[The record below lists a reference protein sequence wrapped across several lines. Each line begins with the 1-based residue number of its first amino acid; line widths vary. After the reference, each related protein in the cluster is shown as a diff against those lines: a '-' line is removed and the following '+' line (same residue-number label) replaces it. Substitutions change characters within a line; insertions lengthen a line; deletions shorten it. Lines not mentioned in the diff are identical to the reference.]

1 MNKNSIKT
9 SSRENQKE
17 FFCIFTI
24 FILLFFIYTYTVAPS
39 IYDGDSGELTA
50 AVQSLG
56 LAHPT
61 GFPLY
66 IITGKIF
73 SLLVPIRDVA
83 YKLNIFSSILT
94 ATAAVFLF
102 LVLRNFLISRIAAL
116 SSSLIF
122 GFGNTIWSNAGA
134 ARVYALSLFMA
145 TVLFFIFSKWTE
157 TKEKKYVYYYCGIF
171 GLGLGSHSLILLM
184 AIPLLIMVWSL
195 KIIDKKMLSLLLL
208 PLIQYIYLPIAYFK
222 NGIINFGEI
231 NGFRGFLHYLT
242 QQDFFYKLA
251 SRNSATIFEF
261 FKETGRLFVSEFSI
275 FLFALSLLGFLIIG
289 KRKKRFLLAIL
300 SIVVFNVFLMLFYGN
315 DNDLRVLFR
324 YFFTTY
330 LVFAIAIGFALEFL
344 INKVRGRP
352 VLFNLLSVAILLM
365 PLVPFLTNFEIN
377 DRHKNFIIKDYAE
390 NISKTVMPYSI
401 IISEGDTITGPLWY
415 LQATNKLEDIIV
427 VDRQMLGWDW
437 YLRNMNKKYP
447 EAVDLAL
454 IEKPEKELRLKE
466 LILNNMDRVNI
477 YSVFFDEQFNNRFL
491 KEFHFIPEGIIY
503 QIKKKQ
509 PEIKSFKNLNDKIWQ
524 SYSLRNLN
532 NYNGSF
538 FVELLV
544 KNYAVA
550 LNNLG
555 TYYIEGGL
563 LNEAAE
569 VFKKAQQTHSAIE
582 PIADANLKLIDKL
595 QKRKKQ
601 Y

>member
-9 SSRENQKE
+9 SSRENKKE

-24 FILLFFIYTYTVAPS
+24 FILLFFVYAYTAAPS

-50 AVQSLG
+50 AVHSLG

-94 ATAAVFLF
+94 AAAAVFLF
-102 LVLRNFLISRIAAL
+102 LVLRNFLISRTAAL

-122 GFGNTIWSNAGA
+122 GFGNTVWSNSGA

-171 GLGLGSHSLILLM
+171 SLSLGSHSLILLM
-184 AIPLLIMVWSL
+184 LVPLLIMTRSF
-195 KIIDKKMLSLLLL
+195 KIFDKKMLSLLLL
-208 PLIQYIYLPIAYFK
+208 PLIQYVYLPIAYAK
-222 NGIINFGEI
+222 NGIIAFGEI
-231 NGFRGFLHYLT
+231 GNFRGFLHYLT
-242 QQDFFYKLA
+242 QQDFSYKLA
-251 SRNSATIFEF
+251 SRDSATVFEF
-261 FKETGRLFVSEFSI
+261 FKEVGRLFTSEFTI
-275 FLFALSLLGFLIIG
+275 FLFMLTILGFLVLG
-289 KRKKRFLLAIL
+289 KKRKCFFVSLLAIVFVN
-300 SIVVFNVFLMLFYGN
+300 IVLMLFYGN
-315 DNDLRVLFR
+315 IGDLRVLFR
-324 YFFTTY
+324 YFFITY
-330 LVFAIAIGFALEFL
+330 LTFAIAMGFALEFL
-344 INKVRGRP
+344 LYRTRTKSILRYLFFVVVLLIPLFLFLINFR
-352 VLFNLLSVAILLM
+352 
-365 PLVPFLTNFEIN
+365 TNN
-377 DRHKNFIIKDYAE
+377 RHKNFIIQDYAE

-415 LQATNKLEDIIV
+415 LQATNKLEDVIV

-447 EAVDLAL
+447 ANIQLSL
-454 IEKPEKELRLKE
+454 LEKLGKEDRLKE
-466 LILNNMDRVNI
+466 LILNNEGKLSI

-491 KEFHFIPEGIIY
+491 KGFFFIPEGVIY
-503 QIKKKQ
+503 QIKKQQ
-509 PEIKSFKNLNDKIWQ
+509 PEINSLKNQNDRIWKS
-524 SYSLRNLN
+524 YTLRNLN

-563 LNEAAE
+563 LDEATE
-569 VFKKAQQTHSAIE
+569 ILKKAVKTHSVVA
-582 PIADANLKLIDKL
+582 PIANANLKLIDKL
-595 QKRKKQ
+595 QARNRQ
-601 Y
+601 

>member
-1 MNKNSIKT
+1 MNKNSFKT
-9 SSRENQKE
+9 SSRENKKE
-17 FFCIFTI
+17 FFCIFII
-24 FILLFFIYTYTVAPS
+24 FILLFFVYAYTATPS

-50 AVQSLG
+50 AVQGLG

-94 ATAAVFLF
+94 AAAAVFLF
-102 LVLRNFLISRIAAL
+102 LVLRNFLISRTAAL

-122 GFGNTIWSNAGA
+122 GFGNTVWSNAGA

-157 TKEKKYVYYYCGIF
+157 TKEKKYVYYYCGVF
-171 GLGLGSHSLILLM
+171 SLSLGSHSLILLM
-184 AIPLLIMVWSL
+184 LMPLLIMTRSF
-195 KIIDKKMLSLLLL
+195 KIFDKKMLLLLLL
-208 PLIQYIYLPIAYFK
+208 PLIQYVYLPIAYAK
-222 NGIINFGEI
+222 NGIIAFGEI
-231 NGFRGFLHYLT
+231 GNFRGFLHYLT
-242 QQDFFYKLA
+242 QQDFSYKLA
-251 SRNSATIFEF
+251 SRDSATVFEF
-261 FKETGRLFVSEFSI
+261 FKEVGRLFTSEFTI
-275 FLFALSLLGFLIIG
+275 FLFLLTILGFLVLG
-289 KRKKRFLLAIL
+289 KKRKCFFVSLLAIVFVN
-300 SIVVFNVFLMLFYGN
+300 IVLMLFYGN
-315 DNDLRVLFR
+315 SGDLRVLFR
-324 YFFTTY
+324 YFFITY
-330 LVFAIAIGFALEFL
+330 LTFAIAMGFALEFL
-344 INKVRGRP
+344 LYRTRTKSILRYLFFVVVLLIPLFLFLINLR
-352 VLFNLLSVAILLM
+352 
-365 PLVPFLTNFEIN
+365 TNN
-377 DRHKNFIIKDYAE
+377 RHKNFIIQDYAE
-390 NISKTVMPYSI
+390 NISKTIMPYSI

-415 LQATNKLEDIIV
+415 LQTTNKLKDVIV

-447 EAVDLAL
+447 AIIQLSL
-454 IEKPEKELRLKE
+454 LEKLGKEDRLKE
-466 LILNNMDRVNI
+466 LILNNIEKLSI

-491 KEFHFIPEGIIY
+491 KGFFFIPKGVIY
-503 QIKKKQ
+503 QIKKQQ
-509 PEIKSFKNLNDKIWQ
+509 PDINSLKNQNDRIWE
-524 SYSLRNLN
+524 SYILRNLN

-563 LNEAAE
+563 LDEATE
-569 VFKKAQQTHSAIE
+569 ILKKAVKTHTAVA
-582 PIADANLKLIDKL
+582 PIANANLKLIDKL
-595 QKRKKQ
+595 RAKNKQ
-601 Y
+601 